1 MFTVDVLTRNTGLTP
16 LQLRACFRQIGFS
29 KQPTSTEELN
39 SLVCWQFWIFLLID
53 KLKFLDPEQKSLLFE
68 ELSDALDKMAVS
80 NAQPMLVIADSRYAT
95 WPGRNGWLDLSNG
108 QSKDPTTPPLE
119 TLGYDL
125 TVLRERNK
133 LMCRRIKDEQSR
145 RSPDR

>member
-1 MFTVDVLTRNTGLTP
+1 M
-16 LQLRACFRQIGFS
+16 
-29 KQPTSTEELN
+29 
-39 SLVCWQFWIFLLID
+39 ID

-68 ELSDALDKMAVS
+68 ELSDALDKIASS
-80 NAQPMLVIADSRYAT
+80 NAQPLLVIADSRYAT
-95 WPGRNGWLDLSNG
+95 WPGRNGWLDLSDG
-108 QSKDPTTPPLE
+108 QSKDPATPPLE

-133 LMCRRIKDEQSR
+133 LMCRKIKDEQSR